1 MAWPD
6 IRTGTGEVVKN
17 LKLLWAASEKY
28 FGCYGF
34 RKFKKLFKKL
44 IKNLKKKKNHD
55 NESFRVLGFEV
66 IFRYSTIP
74 LFHRSI
80 LAAFRVAPRPRGF
93 LYYCSLVEPLLEYS

>member
-44 IKNLKKKKNHD
+44 IKNLKKKKK
-55 NESFRVLGFEV
+55 
-66 IFRYSTIP
+66 P
-74 LFHRSI
+74 
-80 LAAFRVAPRPRGF
+80 
-93 LYYCSLVEPLLEYS
+93 